1 MSQGGADD
9 GTEGRDPVATPTCY
23 LHPDRPAL
31 LRCSRCERPICGE
44 DAIEA
49 PVGYQCTRCAQGGQ
63 PVRRMVDVAQHAPVT
78 RTLVGIIAVL
88 FVVSSAVPDLTGT
101 FGLRP
106 ILLTPAGVEVLAELA
121 GWYQPSA
128 LARTIGA
135 PWLLVTSGFLHANLM
150 HVGFNGLLLWQLGH
164 LLEPLLGRGR
174 FLALCA
180 AGLFGGG
187 LGVVLVSWVSTLA
200 GVSGIDLIARIFGGN
215 PFQVT
220 IGASGAVFGLMGAA
234 MVVLRNRGM
243 NPWRTSI
250 GTLVALNLVLTFV
263 FPSIS
268 VGGHLG
274 GLLAGVLAGKLLL
287 VGREQAASR
296 RNRVVAITAA
306 MAVGAIAV
314 AALTVGALTA

>member
-1 MSQGGADD
+1 MSQD
-9 GTEGRDPVATPTCY
+9 GTGSGTDGPDPVASPSCY
-23 LHPDRPAL
+23 LHPDRTAL
-31 LRCSRCERPICGE
+31 LRCSRCEQPICGE

-63 PVRRMVDVAQHAPVT
+63 PVRRMVDVVQHAPVT
-78 RTLVGIIAVL
+78 RVLVGVIAVL
-88 FVVSSAVPDLTGT
+88 FVVTSAAPEITGT

-106 ILLTPAGVEVLAELA
+106 ILLTPAGVDVLTQLV
-121 GWYQPSA
+121 GWYQPTA
-128 LARTIGA
+128 LAQAIGE

-174 FLALCA
+174 YLALCA

-200 GVSGIDLIARIFGGN
+200 GISGIDLIARIFGGN

-234 MVVLRNRGM
+234 MVVLRSRGV

-263 FPSIS
+263 FPNIS

-287 VGREQAASR
+287 VDREQASSR
-296 RNRVVAITAA
+296 RNRVLAITGA
-306 MAVGAIAV
+306 MAISAIGIAG
-314 AALTVGALTA
+314 LTVGALTT

>member
-1 MSQGGADD
+1 MREGGNGPEGAD
-9 GTEGRDPVATPTCY
+9 ATAAPTCY
-23 LHPDRPAL
+23 LHPDRAAL
-31 LRCSRCERPICGE
+31 LRCARCEQPICGD

-49 PVGYQCTRCAQGGQ
+49 PVGYQCTRCAEGGQ
-63 PVRRMVDVAQHAPVT
+63 PVRRMVDVVQSAPVT
-78 RTLVGIIAVL
+78 RALVGVIAVL
-88 FVVSSAVPDLTGT
+88 FIVTSAAPDITGV

-106 ILLTPAGVEVLAELA
+106 IVLTPGGVEVLTELV
-121 GWYQPSA
+121 GWYEPTA
-128 LARTIGA
+128 LARAIGE

-174 FLALCA
+174 YVALYA

-187 LGVVLVSWVSTLA
+187 LGVLLVSWVSTLA
-200 GVSGIDLIARIFGGN
+200 GISGIDLIARIFGGN
-215 PFQVT
+215 PFQIT

-234 MVVLRNRGM
+234 MVVLRERGV

-263 FPSIS
+263 FPNIS

-287 VGREQAASR
+287 VDRQRAASR
-296 RNRVVAITAA
+296 RNRVFAIAA
-306 MAVGAIAV
+306 GMAVLSIGI